1 MADKVGAA
9 STRTGDLGMEDRNAE
24 TARLRQPWRR
34 RLKRLNFS
42 ELIMPGFI
50 LVYSSIIALIEPRFL
65 SWGNL
70 DNLAGQIAPLLVMSV
85 GQAFTIISGGL
96 DLSMA
101 AVMSLSGVVGILLVP
116 LVGPWGAICV
126 MAVFGLLVGL
136 VTGYIIAYQ
145 KTSPFIVTLGMA
157 SVATAIAL
165 ILAHGVPIYT
175 VPPELTAA
183 IGFGHFLGLPVSFE
197 IAIAMLLLGAF
208 LLRRTVFGRYVYAIG
223 SNKSATLRSGVN
235 VSLYTMLVYGFAG
248 FSTGVA
254 SIVLTSWV
262 GAAQPVAE
270 PDMTLKSIAA
280 AVLGGIALNGG
291 SGGMVHVLYGCIV
304 LGALSNSLTLV
315 GVSSF
320 YQILAVGIVIIV
332 AVMLDRVRR
341 REIF

>member
-1 MADKVGAA
+1 MGNTSAVTVLPESSWK
-9 STRTGDLGMEDRNAE
+9 
-24 TARLRQPWRR
+24 R
-34 RLKRLNFS
+34 RLPRLNLG
-42 ELIMPGFI
+42 ELIMPAFI
-50 LVYSSIIALIEPRFL
+50 VVYSAIIAAIEPRFL
-65 SWGNL
+65 SAGNL
-70 DNLAGQIAPLLVMSV
+70 NNLAGQIAPLLLMSV
-85 GQAFTIISGGL
+85 GQAFAIISGGL

-116 LVGPWGAICV
+116 VVGVWGAIVV
-126 MAVFGLLVGL
+126 MAAFGLLTGL
-136 VTGYIIAYQ
+136 FTGYIVAYQ
-145 KTSPFIVTLGMA
+145 RTSPFIVTLGMA
-157 SVATAIAL
+157 SVATAVAL

-175 VPPELTAA
+175 VPPALTAS
-183 IGFGHFLGLPVSFE
+183 IGFGHFLGVPVSFE
-197 IAIAMLLLGAF
+197 IAIALLLVGSF

-223 SNKSATLRSGVN
+223 SNKSAAIRSGVN
-235 VSLYTMLVYGFAG
+235 VSFHTMLVYGFAG
-248 FSTGVA
+248 CSAGIA

-270 PDMTLKSIAA
+270 PDMTLKSIASS
-280 AVLGGIALNGG
+280 VLGGIALNGG
-291 SGGMVHVLYGCIV
+291 SGGMIHVFYGCIV

>member
-1 MADKVGAA
+1 
-9 STRTGDLGMEDRNAE
+9 METKTAINAE
-24 TARLRQPWRR
+24 PKRSWLRR
-34 RLKRLNFS
+34 RSKVNLS
-42 ELIMPGFI
+42 ELIMPAFI
-50 LVYSSIIALIEPRFL
+50 VVYSSVIGIIEPRFL

-70 DNLAGQIAPLLVMSV
+70 DNLAGQIAPLLVMAV
-85 GQAFTIISGGL
+85 GQAVTIISGGL

-101 AVMSLSGVVGILLVP
+101 AVMSLSGVIGILLVP
-116 LVGPWGAICV
+116 VVGVWGAIAV
-126 MAVFGLLVGL
+126 MAVVGL
-136 VTGYIIAYQ
+136 CIGLTTGYIIAYQ
-145 KTSPFIVTLGMA
+145 RTSPFIVTLGMA
-157 SVATAIAL
+157 SVATAVAL

-175 VPPELTAA
+175 VPPELTAT

-197 IAIAMLLLGAF
+197 IAVVLLLVGAF

-223 SNKSATLRSGVN
+223 SNKSAAVRSGVN
-235 VSLYTMLVYGFAG
+235 VPLYTMLVYGFAG
-248 FSTGVA
+248 FSAGVA

-270 PDMTLKSIAA
+270 PDMTLKTIAA

-291 SGGMVHVLYGCIV
+291 SGGMIHVLYGCIV

>member
-1 MADKVGAA
+1 MGDKGGAA
-9 STRTGDLGMEDRNAE
+9 PARAGSLGMEDTNAVK
-24 TARLRQPWRR
+24 APLRHPWRR
-34 RLKRLNFS
+34 RFARLNFS

-50 LVYSSIIALIEPRFL
+50 VVYSAIIALIEPRFL

-70 DNLAGQIAPLLVMSV
+70 DNLAGQIAPILVMSV

-116 LVGPWGAICV
+116 VVGPWGAICV
-126 MAVFGLLVGL
+126 MAAFGLLMGL
-136 VTGYIIAYQ
+136 TTGYIIAYQ

-183 IGFGHFLGLPVSFE
+183 IGFGHFLGIPVSFE
-197 IAIAMLLLGAF
+197 IAIAMLLAGSF

-223 SNKSATLRSGVN
+223 SNKSATIRSGVN
-235 VSLYTMLVYGFAG
+235 VSLHTMLVYGVAG

-254 SIVLTSWV
+254 SIILTSWV

-280 AVLGGIALNGG
+280 AVLGGIALTGG

>member
-1 MADKVGAA
+1 MNIG
-9 STRTGDLGMEDRNAE
+9 
-24 TARLRQPWRR
+24 
-34 RLKRLNFS
+34 
-42 ELIMPGFI
+42 ELIMPTFI
-50 LVYSSIIALIEPRFL
+50 VVYSAIIAVIEPRFL

-70 DNLAGQIAPLLVMSV
+70 NNLAGQIAPLLLMSV

-101 AVMSLSGVVGILLVP
+101 AVMSLSGVIGILMVPVVGI
-116 LVGPWGAICV
+116 WGAVLV
-126 MAVFGLLVGL
+126 MAAFGLLAGL
-136 VTGYIIAYQ
+136 FTGYVIAYQ
-145 KTSPFIVTLGMA
+145 RTSPFIVTLGMA

-175 VPPELTAA
+175 VPPELTAL
-183 IGFGHFLGLPVSFE
+183 IGFGHFLGVPVSFE
-197 IAIAMLLLGAF
+197 IAIVLLLAGSF

-223 SNKSATLRSGVN
+223 SNKSAAIRSGVN
-235 VSLYTMLVYGFAG
+235 VSFYTMLVYGVAG
-248 FSTGVA
+248 FSAGVA
-254 SIVLTSWV
+254 GIVLTSWV

-270 PDMTLKSIAA
+270 PDMTLKSIAS

-291 SGGMVHVLYGCIV
+291 SGSMIHVFYGCIV

>member
-1 MADKVGAA
+1 MRSKGSAVQARAEDLAMENRTTAA
-9 STRTGDLGMEDRNAE
+9 P
-24 TARLRQPWRR
+24 TAQPWKR
-34 RLKRLNFS
+34 RLSRVRYS

-50 LVYSSIIALIEPRFL
+50 VVYSTIIALIEPRFL

-70 DNLAGQIAPLLVMSV
+70 DNLASQIAPLLVMAV

-116 LVGPWGAICV
+116 ELGPWGAICV
-126 MAVFGLLVGL
+126 MAAFGLIVGL
-136 VTGYIIAYQ
+136 TTGYIIAYQ

-175 VPPELTAA
+175 VPPALVQT

-197 IAIAMLLLGAF
+197 IAIVMLLLGAF

-235 VSLYTMLVYGFAG
+235 VALHTTLVYGVAG

-280 AVLGGIALNGG
+280 VVLGGIALNGG
-291 SGGMVHVLYGCIV
+291 SGGMLHVLYGCIV